1 MKWILFG
8 PELYYFATAGV
19 FLTLSMVAR
28 PNPRRDYWVAL
39 TMAMAGVVV
48 SLAAVRSQGTLFFQT
63 YRIDLFSQVFKL
75 LLAMALFLVVSI
87 CSELKGI
94 RAHRHRE
101 FYVLLSV
108 CTLAM
113 MMLVSS
119 VELVTLYVSLEL
131 ASYSLYIL
139 VALRRGYGPHME
151 ASIKYF
157 LLGAATSAA
166 MLFGLASLY
175 SATHT
180 TYVAELVRL
189 VPQVIGSPMAFIGLL
204 LTLCGFFF
212 KLALFPFHVWAPS
225 VYQGAANQ
233 VTAYIATATKVA
245 AIAILMRI
253 VSLSAGN
260 SADLIH
266 ILAALA
272 IASMT
277 LGNLVAIVQKDLKRL
292 LAYSAIAHAG
302 YVLIGIL
309 TVSENGYAGAI
320 FYALAYLAMNFT
332 CFLVVAK
339 VAQDGSDLKVVQ
351 LAGLHRRSPLLAM
364 ALMVG
369 VFSLGGI
376 PPTIGFTGKFLV
388 FVAAMQKGYFYLV
401 FIGMINVA
409 VSLYY
414 YALVVKAAYLQE
426 PAEALAPIRLSI
438 PTRLLAVMMVIVIVV
453 GGMFPAHL
461 YSLARAAAHA
471 LV

>member
-1 MKWILFG
+1 
-8 PELYYFATAGV
+8 
-19 FLTLSMVAR
+19 
-28 PNPRRDYWVAL
+28 
-39 TMAMAGVVV
+39 
-48 SLAAVRSQGTLFFQT
+48 
-63 YRIDLFSQVFKL
+63 
-75 LLAMALFLVVSI
+75 
-87 CSELKGI
+87 
-94 RAHRHRE
+94 
-101 FYVLLSV
+101 
-108 CTLAM
+108 
-113 MMLVSS
+113 
-119 VELVTLYVSLEL
+119 
-131 ASYSLYIL
+131 
-139 VALRRGYGPHME
+139 ME

-189 VPQVIGSPMAFIGLL
+189 VPQVIGSPMGFIGLL

-233 VTAYIATATKVA
+233 VTAYIGTATKVA
-245 AIAILMRI
+245 AIAILIRI
-253 VSLSAGN
+253 VSLSAGK

-272 IASMT
+272 IGSMT

-309 TVSENGYAGAI
+309 SMSENGYAGAI

-339 VAQDGSDLKVVQ
+339 VAHDGSDLKVVQ

-388 FVAAMQKGYFYLV
+388 FVAAVQKGYFYLV
-401 FIGMINVA
+401 FIGMINVV

-414 YALVVKAAYLQE
+414 YALVVKAAYLLE
-426 PAEALAPIRLSI
+426 PAEASAPIRLSV

-471 LV
+471 LI